1 MITKILKPFFW
12 YTDNKNLKTVADQ
25 TRIITQI
32 LRFGDSQSVK
42 WLFKHYSRATIKK
55 VVRERGFLELDDKSF
70 NYWCLVLKIDKRQVK
85 KTRL

>member
-1 MITKILKPFFW
+1 MISKILKPFFW
-12 YTDNKNLKTVADQ
+12 YTDNKKLNNQTDK

-42 WLFKHYSRATIKK
+42 WLFKNYSRPAIKK
-55 VVRERGFLELDDKSF
+55 VVRERGLLELDSKSF
-70 NYWCLVLKIDKRQVK
+70 NYWCLILKIDKRQVK